1 MAKNSISDLRDHLFE
16 TLERLK
22 DKDEP
27 MELDRAKAI
36 CQVSQVIIN
45 SAKVEVDYLETVG
58 EVMGQT
64 IPDLGEREFFNRK
77 PGLLALNPGNGKTTL
92 NQ

>member
-22 DKDEP
+22 DEKDP
-27 MELDRAKAI
+27 LPLDRAKAI

-58 EVMGQT
+58 EVLGQT
-64 IPDLGEREFFNRK
+64 VPDLGEREFFNRK
-77 PGLLALNPGNGKTTL
+77 PRLLTLPPGNGKT
-92 NQ
+92 Q